1 MAHCKP
7 KRISWISRSS
17 KWFRYLSKIS
27 DTLINLPRMFKK
39 NQRKHNGQSK
49 WSHLVVD
56 NKLRTNIFYGTSS
69 TNEKRDILANDT
81 ETRRNESSLGWIGT
95 FLVQPSCWIVFAGS
109 ILSPPLSTSPLA
121 ARRFLCC
128 VLLDCQ
134 QMLVGEWKLC
144 LSFPIHQFHLQ
155 SQGCKLVRKKKEEV
169 FIPLNTLR
177 LSFDVV
183 NLDSVNLYS
192 ITFIAVCAGEPW
204 RTFTTKS
211 FIGVSSLTSAIVVTG
226 TAAAEILLETK

>member
-1 MAHCKP
+1 M
-7 KRISWISRSS
+7 WNTGV
-17 KWFRYLSKIS
+17 F
-27 DTLINLPRMFKK
+27 
-39 NQRKHNGQSK
+39 
-49 WSHLVVD
+49 
-56 NKLRTNIFYGTSS
+56 
-69 TNEKRDILANDT
+69 
-81 ETRRNESSLGWIGT
+81 ETRLFSGLT
-95 FLVQPSCWIVFAGS
+95 LF
-109 ILSPPLSTSPLA
+109 ILSGNKEKWEFPGVDRHFLGTAVLLDRFRWVDSQSPLSTSPLA
-121 ARRFLCC
+121 AGRFLCC
-128 VLLDCQ
+128 VLLDCH